1 MDVQEWRELV
11 EHLGTTLTDEDM
23 AGPIGE
29 QLSLGTDEKL
39 SKHKFLEVMA
49 FVEQE
54 KRRQIVVA
62 ARKVR
67 EANIHTVFDAYASR
81 QYTTARLD
89 DHGFRRATTK
99 LGIELSAK
107 ERKSSWR
114 ELRKR
119 PTGWCRSGFL

>member
-1 MDVQEWRELV
+1 
-11 EHLGTTLTDEDM
+11 
-23 AGPIGE
+23 
-29 QLSLGTDEKL
+29 
-39 SKHKFLEVMA
+39 MA

-107 ERKSSWR
+107 ERK
-114 ELRKR
+114 ELVERITQKTNWMVPKRFSVTTERQSVTPTISGKVGDNESGNNDCINYFEFRKII
-119 PTGWCRSGFL
+119 TQYVHC